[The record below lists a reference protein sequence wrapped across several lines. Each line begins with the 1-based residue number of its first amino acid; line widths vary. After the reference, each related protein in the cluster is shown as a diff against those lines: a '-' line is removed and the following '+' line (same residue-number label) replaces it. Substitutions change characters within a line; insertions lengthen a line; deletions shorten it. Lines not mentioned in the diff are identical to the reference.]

1 MEIKFKKELEEKI
14 LKEAEDQFR
23 TPELQICFI
32 LSEYY
37 KHGGFASRV
46 ATGVDMS
53 GTFGSAIDFPKEELA
68 EHLAKQKKFK
78 NDLTVDE
85 KIANLTLHADIDE
98 DKYTENFSSA
108 RKLYE
113 QKQAQD
119 NKKLKPSAQHVKDL
133 KEASKTRAIK
143 KGKIVEE
150 VKPVTPP
157 LEDND

>member
-1 MEIKFKKELEEKI
+1 
-14 LKEAEDQFR
+14 
-23 TPELQICFI
+23 

-53 GTFGSAIDFPKEELA
+53 GTFGSAIDFSKEELA

-119 NKKLKPSAQHVKDL
+119 NK
-133 KEASKTRAIK
+133 
-143 KGKIVEE
+143 
-150 VKPVTPP
+150 
-157 LEDND
+157 N